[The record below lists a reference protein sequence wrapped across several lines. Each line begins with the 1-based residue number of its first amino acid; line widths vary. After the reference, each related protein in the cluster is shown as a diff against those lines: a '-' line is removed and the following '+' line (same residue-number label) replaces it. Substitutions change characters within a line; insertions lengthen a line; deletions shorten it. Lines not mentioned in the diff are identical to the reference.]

1 MENFFKILLI
11 GVGATLTMDLW
22 AYVQKLFNIS
32 SLDYR
37 LVGRWISKF
46 SEGKFFHENIAK
58 ATPEKYEVL
67 IGWTAHYLIGII
79 FAVLLVIIMGIK
91 WLEAP
96 TLLPALLIGIVTIIA
111 PFFIMQPA
119 FGFGFA
125 ASNLPDPNI
134 LRLRSLLTHSVY
146 GIGLFMSAYVINYI
160 STLIKGLL

>member
-1 MENFFKILLI
+1 MNEILKITLVGI
-11 GVGATLTMDLW
+11 GATLMMDMYTFVL
-22 AYVQKLFNIS
+22 KLFNIN

-46 SEGKFFHENIAK
+46 PEGKFFHENIVK
-58 ATPEKYEVL
+58 TTPEKFEVV
-67 IGWTAHYLIGII
+67 IGWAAHYLIGIS
-79 FAVLLVIIMGIK
+79 FAILLVMIIGMK

-96 TLLPALLIGIVTIIA
+96 TILPALIIGIVTIIA

-146 GIGLFMSAYVINYI
+146 GIGLFVSVCIINYVYRFKDMI
-160 STLIKGLL
+160 